1 MDAGQFKEVND
12 ILYHGAWINS
22 SEEVILVWIA
32 KTWTALGK
40 ELFRNY
46 HCKGTSKVEF
56 FKANVEAILLN
67 RSGAWTQTIALRMK
81 LGDAYA
87 RMLRNKQINKRSN
100 EKRSNDF
107 TKIPTAIVE
116 RRLKFRG
123 HC

>member
-1 MDAGQFKEVND
+1 MD
-12 ILYHGAWINS
+12 
-22 SEEVILVWIA
+22 
-32 KTWTALGK
+32 ALGK
-40 ELFRNY
+40 KLFRNY

-100 EKRSNDF
+100 DF